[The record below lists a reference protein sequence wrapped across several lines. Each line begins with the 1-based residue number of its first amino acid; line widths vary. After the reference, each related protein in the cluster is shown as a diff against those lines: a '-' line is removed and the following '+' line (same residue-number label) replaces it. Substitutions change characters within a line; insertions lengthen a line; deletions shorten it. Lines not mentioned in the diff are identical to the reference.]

1 MCLKEEVKQEDFFE
15 LYFSLIIGN
24 LFQSRLG
31 YSDIA
36 LEQNIIV
43 WFKPFDV
50 ERETMLIF

>member
-1 MCLKEEVKQEDFFE
+1 MCLKEEAEQEDYFE
-15 LYFSLIIGN
+15 LYFSQIIGYP
-24 LFQSRLG
+24 FQSRLG